1 LSPSGPLI
9 RFAEAVEATPFAVWA
24 TGSALAYPVANTAH
38 VIGAILLVG
47 AIGLLDLRILG
58 YARGASLPALARSL
72 QPLAVSGFVLMV
84 FSGAVLFAADASA
97 LIGSSLFLIKLGLI
111 LLAGIN
117 ALAFRAAFARCHEPL
132 PGLAKG
138 LAAASLGLWLA
149 VVVAGRWIAY
159 A

>member
-1 LSPSGPLI
+1 M
-9 RFAEAVEATPFAVWA
+9 
-24 TGSALAYPVANTAH
+24 ANTAH

-58 YARGASLPALARSL
+58 YARGASLPALARAL

-84 FSGAVLFAADASA
+84 ISGAILFAADAST

-111 LLAGIN
+111 LVAGIN
-117 ALAFRAAFARCHEPL
+117 ALAFRAGFARCHEPL